1 MQIVAVVIGLA
12 LVEYIWFSMRCG
24 QVRGRRD
31 VAAPAMSGDPEFERA
46 LRVQYNTIEQ
56 LVVFVPSMLLFGF
69 YVNAIAAAAIG
80 LVFILGRYLYARA
93 YWVDPANRGPG
104 FLLTVLSNAVLLLGG
119 MAGAGISYLS

>member
-12 LVEYIWFSMRCG
+12 LMEYMWFTMRCG
-24 QVRGRRD
+24 QARGRRD

-46 LRVQYNTIEQ
+46 LRVQYNTLEQ
-56 LVVFVPSMLLFGF
+56 LAIFVPSMLLFGF
-69 YVNAIAAAAIG
+69 YVNADAAAGIG

-93 YWVDPANRGPG
+93 YWVDPVNRGPG

-119 MAGAGISYLS
+119 VAGAAISYAS